1 MSQNRRRILVA
12 GAAGAL
18 GEGICAALLDA
29 GHEVH
34 GLDRD
39 TEGLTRLTED
49 LSHGGHLHP
58 HAVDLTQPP
67 MLAPLIGELF
77 ELDLKPSAVVSC
89 LGRFW
94 DKGKLC
100 DQEYPQEL
108 HGVMHSSLVPHL
120 IVARHTVPRLRS
132 VAGARYLMI
141 NGGMADLPEPDCG
154 LTNLSCAAQRMLAL
168 VLSAEEEEVEVGTL
182 QLGGPVRSRK
192 LTEGPDGWMD
202 AWGVGEAC
210 RRLLEGDT
218 SIDGK
223 NFRARDAGSLA
234 LTGA

>member
-12 GAAGAL
+12 GAAGAV

-39 TEGLTRLTED
+39 AEGLTRLTET

-58 HAVDLTQPP
+58 HAVELTQPP
-67 MLAPLIGELF
+67 MLASLVDELF
-77 ELDLKPSAVVSC
+77 SLEMPPSAVVSC

-94 DKGKLC
+94 NKGHLC

-120 IVARHTVPRLRS
+120 ILARHTVPRLR
-132 VAGARYLMI
+132 AIEGARYLFI
-141 NGGMADLPEPDCG
+141 NGAWEPHVLTARTNPAWRPTPG
-154 LTNLSCAAQRMLAL
+154 LLLRDDDGRI
-168 VLSAEEEEVEVGTL
+168 AEVPTG
-182 QLGGPVRSRK
+182 
-192 LTEGPDGWMD
+192 
-202 AWGVGEAC
+202 
-210 RRLLEGDT
+210 RRP
-218 SIDGK
+218 
-223 NFRARDAGSLA
+223 
-234 LTGA
+234 